1 MAVINWFRRGKNEDM
16 NELKTEMPPFSMV
29 PRWVIQHKGLTSGA
43 VRVYACLADMAGRD
57 RPAWPSHRTL
67 AIKCNMSVSSVR
79 RHIKELMFVGA
90 LQVQQRHKPNN
101 EGQTSNLYT
110 VIYTPVEDNAKGVTK
125 NKGVFTSEQPPY
137 PPEDNRTITNEQEPL
152 NIESDYKKHLSEARK
167 ALKNNG
173 R

>member
-1 MAVINWFRRGKNEDM
+1 MSGS
-16 NELKTEMPPFSMV
+16 ELKTQMPPFAMV

-79 RHIKELMFVGA
+79 RHIKELIEVRA
-90 LQVQQRHKPNN
+90 LDVKQRYKPNN
-101 EGQTSNLYT
+101 EGQTSNIYTLLYT
-110 VIYTPVEDNAKGVTK
+110 VVEDNAKGVTK
-125 NKGVFTSEQPPY
+125 NNGVAATEQGTY

-152 NIESDYKKHLSEARK
+152 KIDSDYKKHLSEARK

-173 R
+173 NNDY